1 MSPFTEFDGR
11 TRPPAAPPELRRAA
25 LAAAAAA
32 WSEAPSRTA
41 LVDRLWESRP
51 LRRGW
56 SLLVLA
62 LLALNA
68 LLAKERGVPP
78 GLDAVVLAS
87 SAAAPSG
94 ETGGDS

>member
-11 TRPPAAPPELRRAA
+11 IRPPAVPPELRRAA
-25 LAAAAAA
+25 LAAAEAA

-56 SLLVLA
+56 GLLVLA

-68 LLAKERGVPP
+68 LLAEERGVPP
-78 GLDAVVLAS
+78 GLEAVVLAS
-87 SAAAPSG
+87 SAAAAAA
-94 ETGGDS
+94 EGGS

>member
-1 MSPFTEFDGR
+1 MSPFTAFGR
-11 TRPPAAPPELRRAA
+11 LRPPAAPPELRGAA
-25 LAAAAAA
+25 LAAAAAT
-32 WSEAPSRTA
+32 WSETPARTA

-56 SLLVLA
+56 SLVVLA

-68 LLAKERGVPP
+68 LLAEERGVPP
-78 GLDAVVLAS
+78 GLEAVVLAS
-87 SAAAPSG
+87 SGAAAAA